1 MFSNIGKPRSKSATG
16 ARNLVSIKNTLPSQ
30 EYQIQQQQQQNLK
43 LNQQEKQKNAL
54 EMQSRGNQFTNKTS
68 GDEYTVNSDMH
79 TNPM

>member
-1 MFSNIGKPRSKSATG
+1 MFSYIGKPRSKSATG
-16 ARNLVSIKNTLPSQ
+16 ARNLVSFKNTLSSQ
-30 EYQIQQQQQQNLK
+30 EYQIQQQQQNLK

-68 GDEYTVNSDMH
+68 GDQYTVNSDMH